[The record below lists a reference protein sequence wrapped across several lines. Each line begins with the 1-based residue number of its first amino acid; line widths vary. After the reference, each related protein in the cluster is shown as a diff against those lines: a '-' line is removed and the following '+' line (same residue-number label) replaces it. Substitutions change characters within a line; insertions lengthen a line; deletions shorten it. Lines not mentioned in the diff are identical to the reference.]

1 MDCEKVKRDR
11 RGKLCI
17 IENMLQSL
25 KGESQIKT
33 HIAYNS
39 KLHPRTIAKYLPLLV
54 ELHLVT
60 KSTLNTY
67 KITSKGV
74 LFLRDYSKLN
84 KYGSI

>member
-1 MDCEKVKRDR
+1 MDRKKVRRDR

-39 KLHPRTIAKYLPLLV
+39 KLDFRTIAKYLPLFV

-60 KSTLNTY
+60 KSILEPIL
-67 KITSKGV
+67 K
-74 LFLRDYSKLN
+74 F
-84 KYGSI
+84 